1 MNDVFILHCSV
12 SASVRQSVQIAFE
25 DYKLPADVIETLK
38 KADAI
43 SIRPRIS
50 GALKKYLDELRLM
63 QRYLYDRCTINQ
75 GDVHFLHPD
84 DFDEAMA
91 RINEIKAKAKESNE
105 QLKDLWS
112 SELTKWEGTID
123 NFFSPLFQD
132 RQQLAMVREAYMKI
146 FPTAKEF
153 ASPISVSVVGPYPA
167 KLERSENADC
177 LEDRIQNEAAINT
190 EEVLKAAQAGALD
203 ASMGKIAELLDD
215 LDARPAHKVGER
227 VLSTNQK
234 KRGAWRIIQ
243 SDLELS
249 AKHNPVL
256 RRMSALVGELIQ
268 IGETMRDAPKGV
280 ARMAA
285 FKRYAEVREE
295 IQEEAQVIVQG
306 KDSSKGLESLQMSL
320 TLSNTYQDLIT
331 NLTNCETLDD
341 LKTYQTELE
350 AQTSVYKHRARHLS
364 QIFSKCQERLVA
376 NSHLEAIASELEDAE
391 VKSTEDCDF

>member
-25 DYKLPADVIETLK
+25 DYKLPADVIETLR

-84 DFDEAMA
+84 DFDEAMS
-91 RINEIKAKAKESNE
+91 RINEIKARAHEFNE

-112 SELTKWEGTID
+112 SELTKWEATID
-123 NFFSPLFQD
+123 NFFSPLFKD
-132 RQQLAMVREAYMKI
+132 RQQLSMVREAYMKI

-153 ASPISVSVVGPYPA
+153 AAPISVSVVGPYPA
-167 KLERSENADC
+167 KLERSDTPDC

-227 VLSTNQK
+227 VLSTNNK

-243 SDLELS
+243 SDLQLS
-249 AKHNPVL
+249 AKHNPTL
-256 RRMSALVGELIQ
+256 QTMSALVQELIQ
-268 IGETMRDAPKGV
+268 VGETMRDAPKGV

-285 FKRYAEVREE
+285 FKRYASVREE
-295 IQEEAQVIVQG
+295 IQEEARAIIKG

-320 TLSNTYQDLIT
+320 TLSNTYQDLIS

-350 AQTSVYKHRARHLS
+350 TQTSVYKHRAKHLS

-376 NSHLEAIASELEDAE
+376 NSHLEAIASELEEADI
-391 VKSTEDCDF
+391 KSTQDCDF

>member
-1 MNDVFILHCSV
+1 
-12 SASVRQSVQIAFE
+12 
-25 DYKLPADVIETLK
+25 
-38 KADAI
+38 
-43 SIRPRIS
+43 
-50 GALKKYLDELRLM
+50 
-63 QRYLYDRCTINQ
+63 
-75 GDVHFLHPD
+75 
-84 DFDEAMA
+84 
-91 RINEIKAKAKESNE
+91 
-105 QLKDLWS
+105 
-112 SELTKWEGTID
+112 
-123 NFFSPLFQD
+123 
-132 RQQLAMVREAYMKI
+132 MKI

-249 AKHNPVL
+249 SKHNPTL
-256 RRMSALVGELIQ
+256 RRMSALVEELIQ
-268 IGETMRDAPKGV
+268 VGETMRDAPKGV

-295 IQEEAQVIVQG
+295 IQEEAQAIVKG

-331 NLTNCETLDD
+331 NLTSCQTLDD

-350 AQTSVYKHRARHLS
+350 AQTSVYKHRAKHLS